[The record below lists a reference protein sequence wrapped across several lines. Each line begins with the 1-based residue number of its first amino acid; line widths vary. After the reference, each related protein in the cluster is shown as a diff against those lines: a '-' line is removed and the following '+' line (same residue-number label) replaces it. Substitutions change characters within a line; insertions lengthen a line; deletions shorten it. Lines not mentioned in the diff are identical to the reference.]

1 MLLQSLLLATTLLTP
16 PADSL
21 VEMAG
26 DRLHIVLHTPGNGFY
41 RGTRFDRAGVFDS
54 IIWEGTEMAGRW
66 FETYDPYQHD
76 AVLGPA
82 EEFSPQGY
90 EEAALGGTF
99 LKIGVGKLVRT
110 DGKPYNRFSL
120 YPIQDSGQWTVRSDG
135 DTVTFTQVLPEYT
148 YRKEVFLTSDHGF
161 AIRHTLVNTGED
173 TLSGEVY
180 NHNFFT
186 LGRLGAGPD
195 WEADLPFPPVGIW
208 RGEYDSVESTR
219 EGFRFSRPL
228 EGKEWIQMND
238 VRSARGGILP
248 YRFTVRDKGTGLS
261 VRVRGDC
268 DMDHAVFW
276 ANARIACLEPYNRYD
291 VAPGTS
297 FTWRIDYT
305 FGNTQEKSS
314 SMVRCVSRYSLGVHP
329 KRLPNSL

>member
-1 MLLQSLLLATTLLTP
+1 MLLESLLLVATLLTP

-26 DRLHIVLHTPGNGFY
+26 DRLHIILHTPGNGFY

-54 IIWEGTEMAGRW
+54 IIWEGMEMAGRW
-66 FETYDPYQHD
+66 FETYDPYRHD
-76 AVLGPA
+76 AVMGPA

-90 EEAALGGTF
+90 DETEPGGSF
-99 LKIGVGKLVRT
+99 LKIGVGRLVRT
-110 DGKPYNRFSL
+110 DGRPYNRFAL
-120 YPIQDSGQWTVRSDG
+120 YPIQDPGQWTVRRDG

-148 YRKEVFLTSDHGF
+148 YRKEVFLTSDQGF

-195 WEADLPFPPVGIW
+195 REVDLPFHPVGTW

-238 VRSARGGILP
+238 VGAALDEDLP
-248 YRFTVRDKGTGLS
+248 YHFTVRDQGTGLS
-261 VRVRGDC
+261 VRARGDC
-268 DMDHAVFW
+268 AMDHAVFW
-276 ANARIACLEPYNRYD
+276 ANARIACLEPYNCYE
-291 VAPGTS
+291 VAPGAS

-305 FGNTQEKSS
+305 FGKDQDRPSS
-314 SMVRCVSRYSLGVHP
+314 LVR
-329 KRLPNSL
+329 